1 MTDPVHKIEEKI
13 VELEREAERGES
25 ERTPWIVLGG
35 IQIAAH
41 RGRRGRARARL
52 HGVSACVIRFAE

>member
-1 MTDPVHKIEEKI
+1 MADSLHKIEEKV

-35 IQIAAH
+35 IQIAA
-41 RGRRGRARARL
+41 L
-52 HGVSACVIRFAE
+52 VIIAVVMAIVFTAYLLA

>member
-1 MTDPVHKIEEKI
+1 MADSLHKIEEKV

-35 IQIAAH
+35 IQVAALVIIAVVMAIVFT
-41 RGRRGRARARL
+41 AYLLA
-52 HGVSACVIRFAE
+52 